1 MLLALIL
8 AVFMAIPASA
18 VSLDE
23 YKFNMEIDEGYQIL
37 TEDNIQ
43 KSDELVSSLGH
54 NIDSMKQYFKQNS
67 LILFAISE
75 DGKRQIQVTCI
86 ETELSK
92 QLNDISLMD
101 EGDAL
106 GFVGKFIKADNISSV
121 SLVTIGDMKLYEAA
135 STDKDSGGNFATVQ
149 YVTIRGGKLYTIGFF
164 ESAAS
169 ISAEFKDFAQKTI
182 NTLSIKGSQSGD
194 FSGTENIAEMIIV
207 GLLIL
212 LAAVVLI
219 ITVVSLIRD
228 FARYDENERP
238 IIIRRRKK

>member
-1 MLLALIL
+1 MKRYLCLLLALIL

-149 YVTIRGGKLYTIGFF
+149 YVTIRGGKLCGDVAFAEVEAKASAITPVPGGVGPMTI
-164 ESAAS
+164 AVLM
-169 ISAEFKDFAQKTI
+169 K
-182 NTLSIKGSQSGD
+182 NTLTAARRQN
-194 FSGTENIAEMIIV
+194 NI
-207 GLLIL
+207 
-212 LAAVVLI
+212 
-219 ITVVSLIRD
+219 D
-228 FARYDENERP
+228 
-238 IIIRRRKK
+238 